1 VTVLDFNGQGHVI
14 QHRDYDNRVERR
26 EPLYPGW

>member
-1 VTVLDFNGQGHVI
+1 VTVLHFDDEGQVVE
-14 QHRDYDNRVERR
+14 HRDYGSHVERR